1 MLQGLELNRAQQRKS
16 VFRPDKGAT
25 QDFFGRDL
33 AASGTALTRV
43 GDVPYHPRWALM
55 QIGINLVLWAAIIA
69 GAVFIV
75 PRL

>member
-16 VFRPDKGAT
+16 VFLPDKGVT
-25 QDFFGRDL
+25 QDFAGRNL
-33 AASGTALTRV
+33 ADSGTASTRV

-69 GAVFIV
+69 GALLIV

>member
-1 MLQGLELNRAQQRKS
+1 MLQGFELNRAQQRKS

-25 QDFFGRDL
+25 QDFTGRDL
-33 AASGTALTRV
+33 AASGTAPTRV

-69 GAVFIV
+69 GAVLIV